1 MDSTSKARNI
11 QCNTH
16 FTKGTQAD
24 NDSEGDK
31 STWEVKL
38 VEMGELIWELN
49 THPLGHDQVN
59 SRPNW
64 TELEMMI
71 CQWATF

>member
-1 MDSTSKARNI
+1 M
-11 QCNTH
+11 QV
-16 FTKGTQAD
+16 D
-24 NDSEGDK
+24 NDSESDK

-38 VEMGELIWELN
+38 VEMSGLILELN

-59 SRPNW
+59 SQPNW